1 MFEFFFFKIY
11 SFIAFVYLL
20 ADSTV
25 QIDICFGYTDFQLGY
40 IFFIFSNSIFVII
53 NLFLVEIK
61 NLIKQ
66 AFG

>member
-1 MFEFFFFKIY
+1 MV
-11 SFIAFVYLL
+11 VYKPLF
-20 ADSTV
+20 A
-25 QIDICFGYTDFQLGY
+25 Y